1 MKTLISLLSRFSQAR
16 RVALRRDPVVLIVL
30 AMLASLLL
38 VFGLNPIS
46 HDPSPEDVAAA
57 KMHGQIAH
65 EFVLPDTEG
74 KMVHLSDFRG
84 KAVVL
89 NFWATWCTPCK
100 VEMPWF
106 AQLQKQYASQGVQ
119 VLGVDTRD
127 DAAMEDVAAFAK
139 EIGVDYPILVGR
151 PSEQNAVASDY
162 GGMPVLPETV
172 FITRDGKVSEKTLG
186 MRSKNEI
193 EESIRKALA
202 PAPGS
207 QQQDAEKQSGPAVGV
222 GEVLRAIT
230 GSRSE
235 ISHGETVRERGNVR
249 E

>member
-1 MKTLISLLSRFSQAR
+1 MKSLTSYFTSFSWAR
-16 RVALRRDPVVLIVL
+16 RVTLRRDPVVLIVL

-46 HDPSPEDVAAA
+46 HDPTPEDLAAA
-57 KMHGQIAH
+57 RMQGQVAH

-106 AQLQKQYASQGVQ
+106 AELQKQYASQGVQ
-119 VLGVDTRD
+119 ILGVDTRD

-139 EIGVDYPILVGR
+139 DIGVDYPILVGK
-151 PSEQNAVASDY
+151 PSEQNAVANDY

-172 FITRDGKVSEKTLG
+172 FITRDGKVSEKALG
-186 MRSKNEI
+186 LRTKNQI
-193 EESIRKALA
+193 EESIRKTLYQG
-202 PAPGS
+202 GS
-207 QQQDAEKQSGPAVGV
+207 QQQIVEKQSAPAV
-222 GEVLRAIT
+222 GEVLRSPVE
-230 GSRSE
+230 SRPE
-235 ISHGETVRERGNVR
+235 ILNSVRSHGQGSVRE
-249 E
+249 

>member
-1 MKTLISLLSRFSQAR
+1 MKALTFLLSRFPQAR

-30 AMLASLLL
+30 VMLASLLL

-46 HDPSPEDVAAA
+46 HDPSPEDLAAA
-57 KMHGQIAH
+57 KMQGQVAH
-65 EFVLPDTEG
+65 EFVLPDTAG
-74 KMVHLSDFRG
+74 KMVRLSDFRG

-106 AQLQKQYASQGVQ
+106 AELQKQYASQGVQ
-119 VLGVDTRD
+119 ILGVDTRD

-139 EIGVDYPILVGR
+139 DIGADYPILVGR

-172 FITRDGKVSEKTLG
+172 FITRDGKVSEKALG
-186 MRSKNEI
+186 LRTKNQI
-193 EESIRKALA
+193 EESIRKTLSQSA
-202 PAPGS
+202 S
-207 QQQDAEKQSGPAVGV
+207 QQQIVEKQSAPAL
-222 GEVLRAIT
+222 GEVLRSPVESRTEMLNSAT
-230 GSRSE
+230 SRGQGS
-235 ISHGETVRERGNVR
+235 VRE
-249 E
+249 